1 MNQAKKMEI
10 SPGIENGPEQP
21 QGSSQHAVRLVLA
34 VVVPFL
40 DEREHLPAFLASIDR
55 QTRRP
60 DELVLVDDGSTDG
73 SFEIAKT
80 FSDQHSYAT
89 AVRRPPRP
97 PEFDRLA
104 TAAELRAFQW
114 GSEQIKLAYDIV
126 AKRDA
131 DLELSP
137 VHFADIVEVFER
149 NPSLGLAGAYLSIRS
164 ATGSTLRE
172 KHPPDHVRGPNKFYR
187 RECLDQISP
196 LPPHLGWD
204 TIDEVKARMSGWRVA
219 SIELSKGDSIHLRP
233 TGAHDGRLRAFKR
246 WGECAYG
253 FGSHPLNVLAGGVAR
268 IPRRPYV
275 LGGAAYVTGWVL
287 ALIRRR
293 PQADRE
299 VRAFKQR
306 EELRRIRGLAAP
318 HRTR

>member
-1 MNQAKKMEI
+1 MKV
-10 SPGIENGPEQP
+10 SPGIESRPEEP
-21 QGSSQHAVRLVLA
+21 QSSSQHAVRLVLA

-40 DEREHLPAFLASIDR
+40 NEREQLPAFLASIDR

-73 SFEIAKT
+73 SFEIAKA

-89 AVRRPPRP
+89 AVRRPQRP
-97 PEFDRLA
+97 AEFDRLA

-114 GSEQIKLAYDIV
+114 GSEHIKSAHDII
-126 AKRDA
+126 AKLDA

-137 VHFADIVEVFER
+137 VHFADIAEVFER
-149 NPSLGLAGAYLSIRS
+149 NPRVGLAGAYLSIRS
-164 ATGSTLRE
+164 ATGSIQRE
-172 KHPPDHVRGPNKFYR
+172 KHSPDHVRGPNKFYR
-187 RECLDQISP
+187 RECLDQIGP

-204 TIDEVKARMSGWRVA
+204 TVDEVKARMSGWRVA
-219 SIELSKGDSIHLRP
+219 SIELSNGDSIHLRP

-253 FGSHPLNVLAGGVAR
+253 FGSHPLHVLAGGVAR
-268 IPRRPYV
+268 LRRRPYV

-287 ALIRRR
+287 AWMRRR
-293 PQADRE
+293 PRADRE
-299 VRAFKQR
+299 VRACKRR

-318 HRTR
+318 YRTR